1 MSDQKNT
8 TAGDWFFLAGF
19 LIRKAF
25 AILMWL
31 MEGLIRYVAIF
42 HITIVWMIAFTVAVL
57 IGKPAVIGLLIFA
70 VISGIIAWVKLGV
83 VIRTIG
89 NKIGAKN
96 EKVGEVFNKIAD
108 VVEKVYPTLRKI
120 VRVFSF
126 VPDFQR
132 FGKLIQR
139 NVALAKGNAFMRK
152 IGAIPAGMGKESR
165 QKYSVYMVKEHNGE
179 IVKDNSTMGNQ
190 VLYFGNERKYPELP
204 LFNNNTFDSIVE
216 AAENNIGSVMT
227 DVATN
232 SHFMGT
238 PAVRIEF
245 IANIDDAILKGNQ
258 FLKDEGIVNDNDNN
272 LYDVE
277 AVEEQD
283 GITIYVNDKIS
294 NNVSDT
300 ISKFKKAAE
309 NSSVK
314 YMDIQQNGANLVVK
328 YLLNVDPQ
336 VDRANDLLR
345 NVGVIQRDDK
355 TMYDTYMFDNSAG
368 NPTIVINEQIGYETT
383 ETVYNKLV
391 SVRSNYGSKYVDLK
405 DRSNSNDP
413 WMTFEYVRQ
422 IDKDV
427 ERAHDLLKEAKILDK
442 NNAEIYNI
450 SLTETPE
457 EANFVISGPVY
468 GVQTNAMVRQLEG
481 YKDRF
486 DASVVRTRTLSD
498 GSKEI
503 KFIIKDFLDDGKTIT
518 EFKPL
523 DLQHMKVECAL
534 NAYGDSIYM
543 DFDSKSGGLLGGLP
557 GSGKSAAAA
566 AFSAS
571 LAASDDVE
579 FMIIDC
585 KGGDDWV
592 PYANVADAYLK
603 GPVREGEEDNLY
615 AIADFLDEQVK
626 DMSNRFRT
634 NKKVLGNSNFWN
646 ASVEERRKANR
657 KFKYIIIDECQNLF
671 GSFAETKNRER
682 KAAFDRISKACE
694 SLVKEGRSAG
704 CMVWFITQKPTM
716 DAIPPAIRDNLSI
729 AGSLRLRTPE
739 MAKFVFGVSPEGTDP
754 NPAFIP
760 ASKQKGA
767 GRAVMKDS
775 EDNFTEVRFY
785 YIPENTLIEQLNSS
799 EKAKRNIALHG
810 DRTIIVEEDFDED
823 MEDEDL
829 STKVDEDDEDN
840 KDKNSERTRDRSSRS
855 TREESEKTEYRSAR
869 RGSTE
874 SDREEKV
881 REKRDTTQKER
892 EERIRERREAAQKDR
907 AEKIRVKKEQQPVE
921 KLEGEALKKEIIRIN
936 RMIKRS
942 QDMAASEEER
952 DTAKRMVEKAMK
964 RHGITIKELTA

>member
-8 TAGDWFFLAGF
+8 TAGDWFFIAGF
-19 LIRKAF
+19 LIRKA
-25 AILMWL
+25 AVITMWL
-31 MEGLIRYVAIF
+31 MEGLLKNISIF
-42 HITIVWMIAFTVAVL
+42 RRTIIWMIAFTVAVNF
-57 IGKPAVIGLLIFA
+57 GKPAVIGLLIFA
-70 VISGIIAWVKLGV
+70 VITGIIAWVKLGAV
-83 VIRTIG
+83 VRSIG

-96 EKVGEVFNKIAD
+96 EKVSEFFNKAAD
-108 VVEKVYPTLRKI
+108 VIEKVYPTLRKG

-132 FGKLIQR
+132 FGKLVQR

-152 IGAIPAGMGKESR
+152 IGAIPAGMGQASR
-165 QKYSVYMVKEHNGE
+165 QKYSVYIVKEHNGE
-179 IVKDNSTMGNQ
+179 IVKDNKDTMGNQ
-190 VLYFGNERKYPELP
+190 VLYFVNERKYPELP
-204 LFNNNTFDSIVE
+204 LFNNKTFNDIIE
-216 AAENNIGSVMT
+216 AADRHIGSDMT
-227 DVATN
+227 DVEPN
-232 SHFMGT
+232 SYFMGS
-238 PAVRIEF
+238 PAVRVEF
-245 IANIDDAILKGNQ
+245 VSNIDNSILKGNQ
-258 FLKDEGIVNDNDNN
+258 FLKDEGIINEDDNN
-272 LYDVE
+272 LYDV
-277 AVEEQD
+277 AAIEEQD
-283 GITIYVNDKIS
+283 CITIYVNDKIS

-309 NSSVK
+309 NSNVK
-314 YMDIQQNGANLVVK
+314 YMNIKQNGSNLVVK
-328 YLLNVDPQ
+328 YLLNFDPQ
-336 VDRANDLLR
+336 VDRANDLLC
-345 NVGVIQRDDK
+345 NISVVQKDDK
-355 TMYDTYMFDNSAG
+355 TMYDAYMFDNSVG
-368 NPTIVINEQIGYETT
+368 NPTIVINKQIGYETI
-383 ETVYNKLV
+383 ESVYNKLV
-391 SVRSNYGSKYVDLK
+391 SIRSNYGSKYVDLK
-405 DRSNSNDP
+405 DTSSNNPNDP

-457 EANFVISGPVY
+457 EANFLIMGKK
-468 GVQTNAMVRQLEG
+468 GVHGVPTSTLIRQLESF
-481 YKDRF
+481 KDRF
-486 DASVVRTRTLSD
+486 DARTVRTRTLSNGD
-498 GSKEI
+498 REI

-671 GSFAETKNRER
+671 GSFAETRNKER
-682 KAAFDRISKACE
+682 KAAFERISKACE

-760 ASKQKGA
+760 ASKPKGA

-785 YIPENTLIEQLNSS
+785 YIPEDTLIKQLNSS

-829 STKVDEDDEDN
+829 STKVDEDD
-840 KDKNSERTRDRSSRS
+840 KDKNSDNTRERKTRS
-855 TREESEKTEYRSAR
+855 TRERSERAEETPYRSAKDGASER
-869 RGSTE
+869 N
-874 SDREEKV
+874 SDREE
-881 REKRDTTQKER
+881 RMRA
-892 EERIRERREAAQKDR
+892 RREASQSVKEER
-907 AEKIRVKKEQQPVE
+907 VRVKREQQPVV
-921 KLEGEALKKEIIRIN
+921 KLEGQALKKEIVRIN
-936 RMIKRS
+936 HMLRIS
-942 QDMAASEEER
+942 EDAGASEDER
-952 DTAKRMVEKAMK
+952 RNAKRMAEKAME